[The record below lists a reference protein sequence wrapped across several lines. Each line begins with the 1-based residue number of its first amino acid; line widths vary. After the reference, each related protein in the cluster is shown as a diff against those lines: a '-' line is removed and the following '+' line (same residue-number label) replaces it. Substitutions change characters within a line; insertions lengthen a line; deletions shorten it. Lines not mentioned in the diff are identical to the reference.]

1 MCRAKK
7 RDKGQIPNK
16 KILIKQNTLKKERRK
31 YEKICIINVY
41 GSFHN
46 FLRCF
51 CFAADT
57 NGVAFKT
64 EDINCDKGRI
74 FKVDVKAKSS
84 EKISAVLLKFTY
96 DRNIIE
102 YRSISTDSDSLAYA
116 YDNGST
122 LNVSYLCKDGKNIDN
137 DTVIL
142 NLEFKATAEGQSN
155 LQYTAY
161 DCVNSSAESVEISQ
175 CSSGKVS
182 VTKQGSEKS
191 NDNEKS
197 DTTEYKSE
205 SNEST
210 GNSEKSSI
218 DELGSLNGKFSDN
231 TVFMLIVGVICGLA
245 VGVLCF
251 VLYLSVIKRK
261 NKAKEEKDRH

>member
-1 MCRAKK
+1 MK
-7 RDKGQIPNK
+7 RFV
-16 KILIKQNTLKKERRK
+16 LLMFTVLF
-31 YEKICIINVY
+31 IIFSAV
-41 GSFHN
+41 SV
-46 FLRCF
+46 
-51 CFAADT
+51 FAADT
-57 NGVAFKT
+57 NGVTFKT

-74 FKVDVKAKSS
+74 LKVDVKAKSS

-142 NLEFKATAEGQSN
+142 TLEFKATAEGQSN

-205 SNEST
+205 NNEST